1 MFIKIRGCEMEN
13 KKTKLTI
20 SGNPKNKIKSFQTN
34 KSKGQKTV
42 FIDKRTDRS
51 TKKVSFSKSFGSK
64 SNSPN
69 FKKNNTFNNKF
80 PSKMPSI
87 QTDFEKR
94 KLAEQ
99 RATKRLKDD
108 SDNKDKK
115 SKSGTK
121 KKRN

>member
-1 MFIKIRGCEMEN
+1 MEN

-20 SGNPKNKIKSFQTN
+20 SGNPKNKIKSIQTT

-42 FIDKRTDRS
+42 FIDKRADRS

-80 PSKMPSI
+80 SSKMPPI
-87 QTDFEKR
+87 QTDFERR

-99 RATKRLKDD
+99 RATKRLKGDT
-108 SDNKDKK
+108 DNKDKK
-115 SKSGTK
+115 SNDHWH
-121 KKRN
+121 RQRR